1 MSEEQ
6 VKNDTSVYTEATDE
20 KQKGRTSRTVKVERS
35 VSEVS
40 DEVALESTTIN
51 EETRRGRKVT
61 TSRDHTEAR
70 HDISSGTSI
79 TTEETERTDIRRKS
93 GAPRIEIEETERS
106 LYREDGA
113 LARTAGY
120 DYEMTTFSSSSM
132 KDKYN
137 KKGRLK
143 ASESHAE
150 VVSSSKTIKHDE
162 NFRFSFDGEREA
174 EVGIGDPERYGVKKG
189 MMAWAEASKYGVE
202 LEVENINR
210 NMTFTGKINTNGYES
225 YLTNKKGIGIEVS
238 VNNEGSSGYRVDLS
252 TGEKEGLSTNQLR
265 RELKAARRE
274 ADRVIS
280 RVTGG
285 QINAVDEYM
294 YGIKGAEGRGEKAPL
309 GYVFDMTSSQLT
321 VARQKTEEMKP
332 EHDAKVA
339 ELKTITAEDVLKQ
352 KIMQE
357 HSR

>member
-20 KQKGRTSRTVKVERS
+20 KQKGRTSHTVEVKRS
-35 VSEVS
+35 VSDINDS
-40 DEVALESTTIN
+40 AALETTIID
-51 EETRRGRKVT
+51 EETRRGRQVSNSHEYTQTRYDISAGTSVT
-61 TSRDHTEAR
+61 TEKK
-70 HDISSGTSI
+70 
-79 TTEETERTDIRRKS
+79 ERTEITRKS
-93 GAPRIEIEETERS
+93 GAPKKVLEETHRS
-106 LYREDGA
+106 LYREDGTYA
-113 LARTAGY
+113 QTAGY
-120 DYEMTTFSSSSM
+120 DYEMTTSSSSSM

-143 ASESHAE
+143 ASEGHTE
-150 VVSSSKTIKHDE
+150 IVSSSKTIKHDE
-162 NFRFSFDGEREA
+162 NFRFNFDGERGA

-189 MMAWAEASKYGVE
+189 MMAWAEASKHGVD
-202 LEVENINR
+202 LEVRNIKRNR
-210 NMTFTGKINTNGYES
+210 TFTGKINTNGYES
-225 YLTNKKGIGIEVS
+225 YLTEKRGVGVEVR

-280 RVTGG
+280 SVTGG

-294 YGIKGAEGRGEKAPL
+294 YGIRGPEGRGNMAPL
-309 GYVFDMTSSQLT
+309 GYVFDMTSSQH
-321 VARQKTEEMKP
+321 VEARQKTEEMKP